1 MIKYNAGCSIGSGDN
16 KDSIVDEI
24 YMILEYGLW
33 FIY

>member
-16 KDSIVDEI
+16 TDSLVDEKF
-24 YMILEYGLW
+24 MILEYGLW